1 VAQKNTIL
9 IVDDHA
15 LFREGL
21 RAIIERNPRYEVVG
35 EAGNGREGLRMA
47 GKLKPDLALMDIS
60 LPDRSGLELI
70 REIQKLSPKTRVM
83 VVSMHSKIDYIVKAF
98 QAGAAGYVVK
108 ESASDKLQQGIG
120 SVLKG
125 DYFMDTS
132 VSQKVVKKLMG
143 LQEKEMKI
151 TDAAYDT
158 LTSREQE
165 VMALVAEGFST
176 NEISK
181 KLFISSKT
189 VENHRSSI
197 MRKLDLHS
205 IIEIV
210 RYAAKIGL
218 IDIDLWKE

>member
-1 VAQKNTIL
+1 MAQKNTIL

-35 EAGNGREGLRMA
+35 EASNGREALRMA

-70 REIQKLSPKTRVM
+70 QELQKLSPKTRVM

-132 VSQKVVKKLMG
+132 VSRKVVKKLMG

-165 VMALVAEGFST
+165 IMALVAEGFST
-176 NEISK
+176 NEISE

-205 IIEIV
+205 AIEIA